1 MTIQTI
7 LVVEGVQRLL
17 KTAGVAFFRL
27 VQGFEPIRD
36 LGETFLAGNARHVG
50 GIARLTGDRRL
61 KNVGGSAY
69 RLARHRVTDLGEEV
83 EMAVRMP
90 GLALRRGAE
99 NGGDVV
105 LAIDVRFLC
114 KVEVAHV
121 YFGGLGECLF
131 QVLSCLRAN

>member
-1 MTIQTI
+1 MTIRTI
-7 LVVEGVQRLL
+7 LVVEGDRRLL
-17 KTAGVAFFRL
+17 RTAGVALFRL
-27 VQGFEPIRD
+27 GQGFEPIRD
-36 LGETFLAGNARHVG
+36 LVETFRAGNARHVG
-50 GIARLTGDRRL
+50 VIARLTGDHRL

-83 EMAVRMP
+83 EIAVRMP

-114 KVEVAHV
+114 EVEVAHV

>member
-1 MTIQTI
+1 MA
-7 LVVEGVQRLL
+7 L
-17 KTAGVAFFRL
+17 FRL
-27 VQGFEPIRD
+27 GQGFEPIRD
-36 LGETFLAGNARHVG
+36 LVETFRAGNARHVG
-50 GIARLTGDRRL
+50 VIARLTGDHRL

-83 EMAVRMP
+83 EIAVRMP
-90 GLALRRGAE
+90 GLSLRRGAE

-114 KVEVAHV
+114 EVEVAHV

-131 QVLSCLRAN
+131 KVLSCLRAN